1 MKKAIIIIISAL
13 VVLGGVF
20 AGLWFFTDILNF
32 LKPANQNFAVQLDK
46 VLGTEKNLSY
56 SEYESKISKLK
67 LDGSYSTDMNMS
79 MNVNLPSSVL
89 SYSDQNLL
97 NSSSLNLKTAYD
109 ADKKITSVDVGLL
122 KDSQDVI
129 RAQAIVDGVKLSINS
144 KDLYDKYLTFDLN
157 KYESFCKQNNIEV
170 DKDTKAAIEMLSKLN
185 EVDTSNLAYDLCHVS
200 EKDYNALQ
208 KRYDDLFVQLVDK
221 DKFKAKKNQKITVG
235 DKENVKTTA
244 YSVTL
249 TGEDAYKAADKLID
263 LMKDDDTLKR
273 VVVEKYNLIKGYA
286 ETYEDIYSEYDKTTS
301 STKLPELS
309 ESDIADALSELSEE
323 LESVKDEFKDM
334 DGALK
339 ITIYSDKKNNPVKL
353 EVALLEDEDDD
364 NEIVIFTKEIEK
376 GKDTYTIDLSYFT
389 NMVSTRSMRAPVDYS
404 SSYSSSSYSS
414 SSYSSSSYSTPSSS
428 TSTSDSVLSTLSSI
442 SAIKIVDEYEKSDDS
457 RKGTLTVS
465 VKASD
470 SKFQKLLTVD
480 YEYVNSDSE
489 FKLKLSVRVPSQ
501 SSVSLDLNYAMTGLN
516 TDTKNL
522 TFDLSAK
529 YLSYSVSMNVNG
541 TMKSGANIPEMTSQN
556 SVDILTLNQE
566 ELKKVLTDVVNN
578 AANNL
583 PAKLNNYGI
592 KVTKEEILSILPAE
606 QPATTEAPAEVPAA

>member
-89 SYSDQNLL
+89 SYSDQKLL

-109 ADKKITSVDVGLL
+109 ADKKVTAVDIGLL
-122 KDSQDVI
+122 KDSQDII

-144 KDLYDKYLTFDLN
+144 KDLYDKYLTFDLS
-157 KYESFCKQNNIEV
+157 KYESFCQQNNIEV

-185 EVDTSNLAYDLCHVS
+185 EVDTSTLAYDLCHVS

-235 DKENVKTTA
+235 DKDDVKTTA

-273 VVVEKYNLIKGYA
+273 VVVEKYNLVKGYA
-286 ETYEDIYSEYDKTTS
+286 ETYEDIYSEYDKTAT
-301 STKLPELS
+301 STKLPELT

-323 LESVKDEFKDM
+323 LDYVKGDLKDM
-334 DGALK
+334 KGAIK

-364 NEIVIFTKEIEK
+364 DEIVIFTKEIEK
-376 GKDTYTIDLSYFT
+376 GKDTYTIDLSHFT
-389 NMVSTRSMRAPVDYS
+389 NTISTRSMSNPVDYS

-414 SSYSSSSYSTPSSS
+414 SSYSTPSYS
-428 TSTSDSVLSTLSSI
+428 TSTSDSVLSALSSI

-457 RKGTLTVS
+457 RKGTLTIS
-465 VKASD
+465 AKATD
-470 SKFQKLLTVD
+470 SKFQKILTVD

-541 TMKSGANIPEMTSQN
+541 TMKSGADIPEMTSQN

-578 AANNL
+578 AANSL

-606 QPATTEAPAEVPAA
+606 QPAEQPAEAPAEVPAA